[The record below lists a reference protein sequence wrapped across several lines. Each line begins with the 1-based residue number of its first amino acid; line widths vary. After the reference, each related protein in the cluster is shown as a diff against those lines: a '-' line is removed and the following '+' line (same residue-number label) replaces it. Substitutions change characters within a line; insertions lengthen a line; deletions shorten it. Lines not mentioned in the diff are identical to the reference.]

1 MRAGN
6 AFSELS
12 NNKPNS
18 SINKTINTRN
28 NKTSS
33 RIDLEQTDTQNRLD
47 WMEKRRLGMEKGDFY
62 KPTYKTSQNSWYRR
76 VYKIREFLN
85 YCVFSGKFET
95 LNHISE
101 PVRK

>member
-18 SINKTINTRN
+18 NSINKTINTRN

-33 RIDLEQTDTQNRLD
+33 RIDLEQTDTQKSKNLD
-47 WMEKRRLGMEKGDFY
+47 RKATSVNQLTKRPKIVGTEGFTSLGNFRTIAKLLESSK
-62 KPTYKTSQNSWYRR
+62 
-76 VYKIREFLN
+76 L
-85 YCVFSGKFET
+85 
-95 LNHISE
+95 
-101 PVRK
+101 

>member
-18 SINKTINTRN
+18 NSTNKTINTRN

-33 RIDLEQTDTQNRLD
+33 RIDLEQTDTQNSTSTNQLT
-47 WMEKRRLGMEKGDFY
+47 KRPKIVGTEGFTSLGNFRTIAKLLESSK
-62 KPTYKTSQNSWYRR
+62 
-76 VYKIREFLN
+76 L
-85 YCVFSGKFET
+85 
-95 LNHISE
+95 
-101 PVRK
+101 

>member
-12 NNKPNS
+12 TIKPNSS

-33 RIDLEQTDTQNRLD
+33 RIDLEQTDTQKSTSTNQLTKPPRIVGTEGFTD
-47 WMEKRRLGMEKGDFY
+47 LGHFRIIAYLVESSK
-62 KPTYKTSQNSWYRR
+62 
-76 VYKIREFLN
+76 V
-85 YCVFSGKFET
+85 
-95 LNHISE
+95 
-101 PVRK
+101 

>member
-6 AFSELS
+6 VFSELS

-33 RIDLEQTDTQNRLD
+33 RIDLEQTDTQ
-47 WMEKRRLGMEKGDFY
+47 KCRLGMEKV
-62 KPTYKTSQNSWYRR
+62 TSTNQLTKRP
-76 VYKIREFLN
+76 KIVGTEGSTRLGNFRTIAKLLESSKL
-85 YCVFSGKFET
+85 
-95 LNHISE
+95 
-101 PVRK
+101 